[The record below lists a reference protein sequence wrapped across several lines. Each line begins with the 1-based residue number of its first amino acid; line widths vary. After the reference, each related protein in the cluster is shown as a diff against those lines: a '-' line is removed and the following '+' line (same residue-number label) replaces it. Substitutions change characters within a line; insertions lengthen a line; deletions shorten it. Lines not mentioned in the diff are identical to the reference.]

1 MDENTLEFVK
11 SKMINQ
17 MRYNKQI
24 YSLNEILSIVY
35 TQDFSGSKKIS
46 ISALDPFLS
55 EFGIFL
61 TSHEVTTLLK
71 YIKKDQTSIS
81 VQKFSE
87 IFKIEPPS
95 QLINKCQ
102 EVFGKICPDGN
113 LSIEELWKRCNIK
126 KHPLVTIL
134 GRKPKY
140 AKKKLEE
147 GINFAAVGGNSINEK
162 EFIQLHK
169 DIYALLPPDNQKYFL
184 TLIPEMWGA

>member
-24 YSLNEILSIVY
+24 YGLNEILSIVY
-35 TQDFSGSKKIS
+35 TQDFSGTKKIS

-61 TSHEVTTLLK
+61 TSHEVSVLLK

-81 VQKFSE
+81 IQKFSE
-87 IFKIEPPS
+87 IFKIEPPP
-95 QLINKCQ
+95 QLINKCH

-113 LSIEELWKRCNIK
+113 LPIEELWNRCNIK
-126 KHPLVTIL
+126 KHPLVTIF
-134 GRKPKY
+134 GRKPEY

-169 DIYALLPPDNQKYFL
+169 DIYALLPSDNQKYFL
-184 TLIPEMWGA
+184 TLIPEMWGV

>member
-1 MDENTLEFVK
+1 MEENTLEFIK
-11 SKMINQ
+11 AKMINQ

-95 QLINKCQ
+95 QLINKCH
-102 EVFGKICPDGN
+102 EVFGKICPDGD
-113 LSIEELWKRCNIK
+113 LPIDELWKRCNIK
-126 KHPLVTIL
+126 KHPLVTIF
-134 GRKPKY
+134 GRKPEY

>member
-1 MDENTLEFVK
+1 MEENTLEFIK

-46 ISALDPFLS
+46 ITALDPFLS

-95 QLINKCQ
+95 QLINKCH
-102 EVFGKICPDGN
+102 EVFEKICPSGN
-113 LSIEELWKRCNIK
+113 LPIEELWKRCNIK
-126 KHPLVTIL
+126 KHPLVTIF
-134 GRKPKY
+134 GRKPDY

-147 GINFAAVGGNSINEK
+147 GINFAAVGGNTINEK

-184 TLIPEMWGA
+184 NSIPEIWGV